1 MLYYE
6 QNLIIPREDK
16 FKCLVTILYTSAMP
30 IVSIHLCNCLFF
42 PIIDINCDERS
53 SKVLKQLHWERFE
66 VQIRSLSHGSLLS
79 PFGKLFIQQRPNPVW
94 GNVKALL

>member
-30 IVSIHLCNCLFF
+30 IVSSHLLAD
-42 PIIDINCDERS
+42 PSME
-53 SKVLKQLHWERFE
+53 
-66 VQIRSLSHGSLLS
+66 
-79 PFGKLFIQQRPNPVW
+79 LFIFSNNRY
-94 GNVKALL
+94 